1 MSGLAQLAVGL
12 GKGSTRVEI
21 ITSVILALVTFFY
34 AYTVSSFL
42 KLEVSVI
49 KDRVVYDNPF
59 EQYVIGNYADHIII
73 SVGILIWLCIFL
85 RRTKIRNIA
94 CISYGGLLIAA
105 IALQPLLIEIIS
117 LIIFPLVVTL
127 IIYEKL
133 MPVNRKKELVIV
145 NSSLFLAYFS
155 LLFIV
160 VSTLS
165 IIVSLQPL
173 ISSNS
178 SNDSIRNYSYEI
190 FVILS
195 PVSAVLMILLVFSYP
210 LKLGIGEILILF
222 PKLRSFFLRF
232 VNSKDLKPK
241 CDYGEKPSPKYGHS
255 SYNRNV
261 SLIRKNT
268 SRRRNTILC
277 LLSLLALSSGVALI
291 PYQPALNEDDRLV
304 GVDTDQYTV
313 LIHNLTESSN
323 QGSGKFLRQLF
334 SVEDS
339 DRSLSLFFMFLA
351 AKITNSEDISHM
363 IDRSPVLLAPM
374 LVISVFFLTRQ
385 LTSNYTTPF
394 LAAFL
399 TAISSQ
405 VLIGIFAGFYA
416 NWVALIIGYFC
427 LGYLFKFL
435 KDPRKPTLAMFSIL
449 LIATLFAHVYTWTII
464 SLCASVF
471 LILLILYR
479 TTDYSRKASI
489 LILIVI
495 ASSAVIDI
503 SKSLITSSPSG
514 VLRELELSNLHMGA
528 GEFALRWETLAFAVN
543 SGLGGI
549 LGNSV
554 VLLLGLYWV
563 LRSNYRKPS
572 TLFLLIFL
580 AMAIIPLFLGDWIIQ
595 SRTLYMIPFQLPAS
609 LGLTYILF
617 HKNMDSRNA
626 YKNSTF
632 TVTGALCCVAICA
645 LLTAAA
651 VTVLSN
657 FYLVLP
663 R

>member
-1 MSGLAQLAVGL
+1 MSGLEQLAVGL
-12 GKGSTRVEI
+12 GKGSARVEI
-21 ITSVILALVTFFY
+21 ITSAILALVTFFY

-42 KLEVSVI
+42 KLEVFVI

-73 SVGILIWLCIFL
+73 SVGLLICLCISL

-105 IALQPLLIEIIS
+105 LALDPLLIEIIS
-117 LIIFPLVVTL
+117 LVIFPLVVIL

-133 MPVNRKKELVIV
+133 MPLSRKKELVIV
-145 NSSLFLAYFS
+145 NRSLFLAYFS
-155 LLFIV
+155 LIFIV

-190 FVILS
+190 YVILS
-195 PVSAVLMILLVFSYP
+195 PASAVLMILLVFSYP

-222 PKLRSFFLRF
+222 PKLRSFFPRF
-232 VNSKDLKPK
+232 ANSKDLKPK
-241 CDYGEKPSPKYGHS
+241 CDYGPPKYGHS
-255 SYNRNV
+255 SYNRNA

-268 SRRRNTILC
+268 SRNTILC
-277 LLSLLALSSGVALI
+277 LLPLLALSSGVALI

-304 GVDTDQYTV
+304 GVDTDQYT
-313 LIHNLTESSN
+313 LWISNLTESSN
-323 QGSGKFLRQLF
+323 QGSGKILRQLF
-334 SVEDS
+334 SVEGG
-339 DRSLSLFFMFLA
+339 DRPLSLFFMFLA

-374 LVISVFFLTRQ
+374 LVLSVYFLTRQ
-385 LTSNYTTPF
+385 LISNYTTPF

-427 LGYLFKFL
+427 LGYFFKFL
-435 KDPRKPTLAMFSIL
+435 KDPRKPILAMFSIL

-479 TTDYSRKASI
+479 TTDYSRKAII

-514 VLRELELSNLHMGA
+514 VLRNLELSNVHLGA
-528 GEFALRWETLAFAVN
+528 GEYARRWETLAFAVN

-580 AMAIIPLFLGDWIIQ
+580 TMAIIPLFLGDWIIQ

-617 HKNMDSRNA
+617 HKNMDSGNA
-626 YKNSTF
+626 YKKSTL

>member
-1 MSGLAQLAVGL
+1 MSRLEKLAVGF
-12 GKGSTRVEI
+12 GKGSARVEI
-21 ITSVILALVTFFY
+21 ITSAILALVTFFY

-42 KLEVSVI
+42 KLEVFVI

-73 SVGILIWLCIFL
+73 SVGLLIWLCISL

-94 CISYGGLLIAA
+94 CISYGGLLIAG
-105 IALQPLLIEIIS
+105 IALEPLLIEIIS
-117 LIIFPLVVTL
+117 LIIFPLVV
-127 IIYEKL
+127 IIISEKL

-145 NSSLFLAYFS
+145 NRSLFLAYFS
-155 LLFIV
+155 LIFIV

-165 IIVSLQPL
+165 ITISLQPL
-173 ISSNS
+173 IFSNS
-178 SNDSIRNYSYEI
+178 SNNSIRNYSYEI

-195 PVSAVLMILLVFSYP
+195 PASPVLMILLVFSFP
-210 LKLGIGEILILF
+210 LKLIIGEILVLF
-222 PKLRSFFLRF
+222 PKLRSLFPRFANSEDLR
-232 VNSKDLKPK
+232 PK
-241 CDYGEKPSPKYGHS
+241 CGYGEKPPPIDGHS

-277 LLSLLALSSGVALI
+277 LLPFLAFSSGVALI
-291 PYQPALNEDDRLV
+291 PYQPALNEDNRLV
-304 GVDTDQYTV
+304 GVDTDEYT
-313 LIHNLTESSN
+313 LWMSNLTESSN
-323 QGSGKFLRQLF
+323 QGLGKILRQLF
-334 SVEDS
+334 SVEGG
-339 DRSLSLFFMFLA
+339 DRPLSLFFMFLA
-351 AKITNSEDISHM
+351 VKITNSEDISHM

-374 LVISVFFLTRQ
+374 LVLSVYFLTRQ

-416 NWVALIIGYFC
+416 NWIALIIGYFC

-435 KDPRKPTLAMFSIL
+435 KDPRKPILAVFSIL

-471 LILLILYR
+471 LILLILHR
-479 TTDYSRKASI
+479 TTDYSRKAII

-503 SKSLITSSPSG
+503 SKSLATSSTSG
-514 VLRELELSNLHMGA
+514 ILRDLELSDVHLGA
-528 GEFALRWETLAFAVN
+528 GEYARRWETLAFAVN

-554 VLLLGLYWV
+554 C
-563 LRSNYRKPS
+563 
-572 TLFLLIFL
+572 
-580 AMAIIPLFLGDWIIQ
+580 
-595 SRTLYMIPFQLPAS
+595 
-609 LGLTYILF
+609 
-617 HKNMDSRNA
+617 
-626 YKNSTF
+626 TF
-632 TVTGALCCVAICA
+632 TGI
-645 LLTAAA
+645 
-651 VTVLSN
+651 VLG
-657 FYLVLP
+657 FEI
-663 R
+663 

>member
-1 MSGLAQLAVGL
+1 
-12 GKGSTRVEI
+12 
-21 ITSVILALVTFFY
+21 
-34 AYTVSSFL
+34 
-42 KLEVSVI
+42 
-49 KDRVVYDNPF
+49 
-59 EQYVIGNYADHIII
+59 
-73 SVGILIWLCIFL
+73 
-85 RRTKIRNIA
+85 
-94 CISYGGLLIAA
+94 
-105 IALQPLLIEIIS
+105 
-117 LIIFPLVVTL
+117 
-127 IIYEKL
+127 

-145 NSSLFLAYFS
+145 NRSLFLAYFS
-155 LLFIV
+155 LIFIV

-165 IIVSLQPL
+165 ITISLQPL
-173 ISSNS
+173 IFSNS
-178 SNDSIRNYSYEI
+178 SNNSIRNYSYEI

-195 PVSAVLMILLVFSYP
+195 PASPVLMILLVFSFP
-210 LKLGIGEILILF
+210 LKLIIGEILVLF
-222 PKLRSFFLRF
+222 PKLRSLFPRFANSEDLR
-232 VNSKDLKPK
+232 PK
-241 CDYGEKPSPKYGHS
+241 CGYGEKPPPIDGHS

-277 LLSLLALSSGVALI
+277 LLPFLAFSSGVALI
-291 PYQPALNEDDRLV
+291 PYQPALNEDNRLV
-304 GVDTDQYTV
+304 GVDTDEYT
-313 LIHNLTESSN
+313 LWMSNLTEISN
-323 QGSGKFLRQLF
+323 QGLGKILRQLF
-334 SVEDS
+334 SVEGG
-339 DRSLSLFFMFLA
+339 DRPLSLFFMFLA
-351 AKITNSEDISHM
+351 VKITNSEDISHM

-374 LVISVFFLTRQ
+374 LVLSVYFLTRQ

-416 NWVALIIGYFC
+416 NWIALIIGYFC

-435 KDPRKPTLAMFSIL
+435 KDPRKPILAVFSIL

-471 LILLILYR
+471 LILLILHR
-479 TTDYSRKASI
+479 TTDYSRKAII

-503 SKSLITSSPSG
+503 SKSLATSSTSG
-514 VLRELELSNLHMGA
+514 ILRDLELSDVHLGA
-528 GEFALRWETLAFAVN
+528 GEYARRWETLAFAVN

-595 SRTLYMIPFQLPAS
+595 SRTLYIIPFQLPAS

-617 HKNMDSRNA
+617 HKYVDSRNA
-626 YKNSTF
+626 FKNSTL
-632 TVTGALCCVAICA
+632 TVTGALCGVAICA

>member
-1 MSGLAQLAVGL
+1 MSGLEQLAVGL
-12 GKGSTRVEI
+12 GKGSARIEI
-21 ITSVILALVTFFY
+21 MTSAILALVTFFF

-42 KLEVSVI
+42 KLEVYVI

-73 SVGILIWLCIFL
+73 SICLLIWLCISL

-105 IALQPLLIEIIS
+105 VSLEPPLIEIIS
-117 LIIFPLVVTL
+117 LTMFLLVVIL

-133 MPVNRKKELVIV
+133 MPVNRKRKLVIV
-145 NSSLFLAYFS
+145 NRSLFLAYFC
-155 LLFIV
+155 LIFIV

-165 IIVSLQPL
+165 VIVSLQPL
-173 ISSNS
+173 ISLNS

-195 PVSAVLMILLVFSYP
+195 PASAVLVILLVFSYP

-222 PKLRSFFLRF
+222 PKLRSFLPRF
-232 VNSKDLKPK
+232 ANSKDLMPK
-241 CDYGEKPSPKYGHS
+241 CDYGEKPSPIS

-277 LLSLLALSSGVALI
+277 LLPLLALSSGVALI
-291 PYQPALNEDDRLV
+291 PYQPALNQDDRLV
-304 GVDTDQYTV
+304 GVDTDQYAL
-313 LIHNLTESSN
+313 LISNLTESSN
-323 QGSGKFLRQLF
+323 QGTWKILKQLF
-334 SVEDS
+334 SVES
-339 DRSLSLFFMFLA
+339 GDRPLSLFFMFLA

-374 LVISVFFLTRQ
+374 LVLSVYFLTRQ
-385 LTSNYTTPF
+385 LISNYTAPF

-416 NWVALIIGYFC
+416 NWVALIISYFC

-435 KDPRKPTLAMFSIL
+435 KDPRKPILAMFSIL

-464 SLCASVF
+464 SLCASIF

-479 TTDYSRKASI
+479 TTDYSRKAII

-503 SKSLITSSPSG
+503 STSLITSSPSG
-514 VLRELELSNLHMGA
+514 ILRHLELSNVHMGV
-528 GEFALRWETLAFAVN
+528 GEYARRWETLAFAVN

-563 LRSNYRKPS
+563 LRSNYRIPS

-580 AMAIIPLFLGDWIIQ
+580 AMAIIPLFFGDWIIQ

-617 HKNMDSRNA
+617 HKNMDNGNA
-626 YKNSTF
+626 YKNSTLN
-632 TVTGALCCVAICA
+632 VTCVLCCAAVCA
-645 LLTAAA
+645 LLTAVA

-657 FYLVLP
+657 FYLVIP

>member
-1 MSGLAQLAVGL
+1 MSGLEQLAVGL

-21 ITSVILALVTFFY
+21 ITSAIFAVVTFFY

-42 KLEVSVI
+42 ELEVYVI
-49 KDRVVYDNPF
+49 KDRVVYDNPI
-59 EQYVIGNYADHIII
+59 EQYVIGNYADHIMI
-73 SVGILIWLCIFL
+73 SVGLLIWLGISL
-85 RRTKIRNIA
+85 RRTKIRGIA

-105 IALQPLLIEIIS
+105 IVLEPLLIEIIS
-117 LIIFPLVVTL
+117 LIIFPLVVIL

-145 NSSLFLAYFS
+145 NRSLFLAYFS
-155 LLFIV
+155 LIFIV
-160 VSTLS
+160 VSMLS

-178 SNDSIRNYSYEI
+178 SNDTIRNYSYEI

-195 PVSAVLMILLVFSYP
+195 PASAVLMILLVFSYP

-222 PKLRSFFLRF
+222 PKLRSFFPRF
-232 VNSKDLKPK
+232 ANSKDLKPK
-241 CDYGEKPSPKYGHS
+241 CDYGEKPPPKYGHS

-261 SLIRKNT
+261 SLIRKNK

-277 LLSLLALSSGVALI
+277 LLPLLVLSSGIALI
-291 PYQPALNEDDRLV
+291 PYQPALNEDNRLV
-304 GVDTDQYTV
+304 GVDTNQYTL
-313 LIHNLTESSN
+313 LISNLTESSD
-323 QGSGKFLRQLF
+323 QGLEKIQRQLF
-334 SVEDS
+334 SVVGG
-339 DRSLSLFFMFLA
+339 DRPLSLFLMFLA
-351 AKITNSEDISHM
+351 VKITNSEDISHT

-374 LVISVFFLTRQ
+374 LVLSVYFLTRQ
-385 LTSNYTTPF
+385 LVSNYATPY

-435 KDPRKPTLAMFSIL
+435 KDPRKPILAMFSIL
-449 LIATLFAHVYTWTII
+449 LIATLFAHVYTWSII
-464 SLCASVF
+464 SLCASIF

-479 TTDYSRKASI
+479 TTDYSRRAII

-495 ASSAVIDI
+495 TSSAVFDI
-503 SKSLITSSPSG
+503 SKSLATSSTPG
-514 VLRELELSNLHMGA
+514 IFLDLELSDVHMGA
-528 GEFALRWETLAFAVN
+528 DEYARRWETLAFAVN

-563 LRSNYRKPS
+563 LRSNYRNPS
-572 TLFLLIFL
+572 TLFLLIFM
-580 AMAIIPLFLGDWIIQ
+580 AMAIIPLFFGDWIIQ
-595 SRTLYMIPFQLPAS
+595 SRTLYVIPFQLPAS

-617 HKNMDSRNA
+617 NKNMDSGNA
-626 YKNSTF
+626 HKNSTL
-632 TVTGALCCVAICA
+632 TVTGALCGVAFCA

-663 R
+663 K

>member
-1 MSGLAQLAVGL
+1 MPELEHLAIGL

-21 ITSVILALVTFFY
+21 VTSAILALVTFFY
-34 AYTVSSFL
+34 IYTVSSFL
-42 KLEVSVI
+42 KLEVFVI

-59 EQYVIGNYADHIII
+59 EQYVVGNYADHIII
-73 SVGILIWLCIFL
+73 SVCLLIWLGISL
-85 RRTKIRNIA
+85 QRTKIRNIV

-117 LIIFPLVVTL
+117 LIIFPIVVTL
-127 IIYEKL
+127 IICKKL
-133 MPVNRKKELVIV
+133 IPVKELVIV
-145 NSSLFLAYFS
+145 NRSLFLAYFS
-155 LLFIV
+155 LIFIV

-165 IIVSLQPL
+165 IIVSIQHF
-173 ISSNS
+173 IFSNS

-195 PVSAVLMILLVFSYP
+195 PASAVLMILIVFSYP
-210 LKLGIGEILILF
+210 LKLIIGEILVLF
-222 PKLRSFFLRF
+222 PILRSLFPRF
-232 VNSKDLKPK
+232 TNLEDLKRK
-241 CDYGEKPSPKYGHS
+241 CDFGEKPHPADGHS
-255 SYNRNV
+255 SFDRIV
-261 SLIRKNT
+261 SLIRKNS
-268 SRRRNTILC
+268 SRRRNTLLC
-277 LLSLLALSSGVALI
+277 LLPLLALSSGLALI
-291 PYQPALNEDDRLV
+291 PYQPSLNKDDRLV
-304 GVDTDQYTV
+304 GVDTGQYT
-313 LIHNLTESSN
+313 LWMSNLAESSN
-323 QGSGKFLRQLF
+323 HGLGKVLRQLF
-334 SVEDS
+334 SVEGVNG
-339 DRSLSLFFMFLA
+339 DRPLSLFLMFLA
-351 AKITNSEDISHM
+351 VKITNPEDISHM

-374 LVISVFFLTRQ
+374 LVLSVYFLTRQ

-399 TAISSQ
+399 TTFSSQ

-416 NWVALIIGYFC
+416 NWIALIIGYFC

-435 KDPRKPTLAMFSIL
+435 KDPRKPLLAMFSIL

-464 SLCASVF
+464 SLCTSVF
-471 LILLILYR
+471 LILLILHR
-479 TTDYSRKASI
+479 TTDYSRRAII
-489 LILIVI
+489 LVLIVI

-503 SKSLITSSPSG
+503 SKSLATSSTSG
-514 VLRELELSNLHMGA
+514 VLRDLELSDVHMGA
-528 GEFALRWETLAFAVN
+528 GEYARRWVTLAFAVN

-563 LRSNYRKPS
+563 LRSNYRNPP

-580 AMAIIPLFLGDWIIQ
+580 AMAIIPLFFGDWIIQ

-617 HKNMDSRNA
+617 NKNKDIKNA
-626 YKNSTF
+626 YENSTL
-632 TVTGALCCVAICA
+632 TVTGALCGVAIC
-645 LLTAAA
+645 LLLAAAA

-663 R
+663 K

>member
-1 MSGLAQLAVGL
+1 MSGLEQLAVGL

-21 ITSVILALVTFFY
+21 MTSAILALVTFFF
-34 AYTVSSFL
+34 AYSVSSFL
-42 KLEVSVI
+42 KLEVYVI

-73 SVGILIWLCIFL
+73 SICLLIWLCISL

-105 IALQPLLIEIIS
+105 VALEPLLTEIIS
-117 LIIFPLVVTL
+117 LIMFPLVVIL

-133 MPVNRKKELVIV
+133 MPVNRKRELVIM
-145 NSSLFLAYFS
+145 NRSLFLAYFS
-155 LLFIV
+155 LIFIV

-195 PVSAVLMILLVFSYP
+195 PASVVLMILLVFSLP

-222 PKLRSFFLRF
+222 PKLRSFLPRF
-232 VNSKDLKPK
+232 ADSNDPKPK
-241 CDYGEKPSPKYGHS
+241 CDYGEKPSPVS

-277 LLSLLALSSGVALI
+277 LLPLLALSSGVALI
-291 PYQPALNEDDRLV
+291 PYQPALNEDDRHV
-304 GVDTDQYTV
+304 GVDTDQYTL
-313 LIHNLTESSN
+313 LISNLTESSN
-323 QGSGKFLRQLF
+323 QGTGNILRQLF
-334 SVEDS
+334 SVEGG
-339 DRSLSLFFMFLA
+339 DRPLSLFFMFLA

-374 LVISVFFLTRQ
+374 LVLSVYFLTRQ
-385 LTSNYTTPF
+385 LVSNYTTPF

-435 KDPRKPTLAMFSIL
+435 KDPRKPLLAMFSIL
-449 LIATLFAHVYTWTII
+449 LIAALFAHVYTWTII

-471 LILLILYR
+471 LILLILNR
-479 TTDYSRKASI
+479 TTDYSRKAII

-495 ASSAVIDI
+495 ASSAVIDF

-514 VLRELELSNLHMGA
+514 ILRHLELSNVHMGV
-528 GEFALRWETLAFAVN
+528 GEYARRWETLAFAVN

-554 VLLLGLYWV
+554 VLLLGLYWA

-595 SRTLYMIPFQLPAS
+595 SRTLYMIPFQIPAS

-617 HKNMDSRNA
+617 HKNMDDGNA
-626 YKNSTF
+626 FKNSTLN
-632 TVTGALCCVAICA
+632 VTRALCCVAVCA

-657 FYLVLP
+657 FYLVIP